1 MKTHICVLLGSVL
14 ALSAATSSHAATL
27 LGPQGG
33 SGLSGEYAGFN
44 DSPFKGVAFS
54 YFYLENFEDGALNTP
69 GVTATGSDL
78 RINYGDDSVDSDD
91 GVMDGDGTAGVDM
104 WAWGEP
110 GITFAFNQSQ
120 LGTLPTHVGIVWTD
134 GINPITFEAYDA
146 NGASLGT
153 VTGLHADNN
162 HYGFTNDDRFYGVI
176 NSGGI
181 SKIVISNAM
190 YAGIEVDHLQYG
202 SVVPEPSSVA
212 LLATGL
218 VLLTG
223 LTRKRQT
230 SSL

>member
-1 MKTHICVLLGSVL
+1 MKTHVCVLLGSVL
-14 ALSAATSSHAATL
+14 ALSVATNSNAATL
-27 LGPQGG
+27 LGPLGG
-33 SGLSGEYAGFN
+33 TGLSGEYASFN

-69 GVTATGSDL
+69 GVTATGSGL
-78 RINYGDDSVDSDD
+78 RINNVDDSVDTDD
-91 GVMDGDGTAGVDM
+91 GVMDGDGTAGVNM
-104 WAWGEP
+104 WAWAEP
-110 GITFAFNQSQ
+110 GITFDFNQSQ

-134 GINPITFEAYDA
+134 GINPITFEAFDA
-146 NGASLGT
+146 NGTSLG
-153 VTGLHADNN
+153 VITGMHADAV
-162 HYGFTNDDRFYGVI
+162 HDGKTIDDRFYGVI
-176 NSGGI
+176 NSGGV

-230 SSL
+230 SSI